1 MHRIRMEAVPP
12 HLQEGVIVEGG
23 DGLVE
28 QVLIGQRVDLIG
40 IYRVVERHLRL
51 CRHMSKDPCRRNLN
65 ADSNT
70 LARMRMPVVPARA
83 LAQA

>member
-1 MHRIRMEAVPP
+1 
-12 HLQEGVIVEGG
+12 
-23 DGLVE
+23 
-28 QVLIGQRVDLIG
+28 
-40 IYRVVERHLRL
+40 VERHLRL